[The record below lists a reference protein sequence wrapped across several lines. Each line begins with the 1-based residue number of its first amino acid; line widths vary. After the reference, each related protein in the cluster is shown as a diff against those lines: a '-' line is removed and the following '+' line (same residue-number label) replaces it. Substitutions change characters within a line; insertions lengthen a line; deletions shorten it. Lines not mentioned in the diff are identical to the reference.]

1 MTATGGVTSPSVAT
15 TYVIDTST
23 RCRGSCACS
32 TRIRKNFRLQPRDGS
47 LIQND
52 PDLTPSA
59 TTTVVGA
66 AYDRNV
72 ATAMAT
78 TLFAIDRSGNEL
90 VRIGGVDGI
99 PSPIDGEVTS
109 IGPLGFTLHSTL
121 DAGFDTWGAWCRV
134 RGPYQPRGL
143 PLSPVHDQPVER
155 RCHRP
160 RHDRQRAVGGAHAH
174 GCEPPEPPTGEQG
187 PAGPQGSAGP
197 QGPARP
203 QGSPGSGLA
212 TGALYR
218 ELHGRARR
226 ALTVRMVA
234 TACVSTHSRV
244 RGRQATRLR

>member
-1 MTATGGVTSPSVAT
+1 MRLLNANQE
-15 TYVIDTST
+15 
-23 RCRGSCACS
+23 
-32 TRIRKNFRLQPRDGS
+32 NFRLQPRDGS

-121 DAGFDTWGAWCRV
+121 DAGFDISGESGVAYAALTSHADSRTHLYTINLSSGAATDLGMIGNGQSAARTLTV
-134 RGPYQPRGL
+134 
-143 PLSPVHDQPVER
+143 V
-155 RCHRP
+155 
-160 RHDRQRAVGGAHAH
+160 
-174 GCEPPEPPTGEQG
+174 PPEPPTGEQG

-212 TGALYR
+212 TALASASYTGAR
-218 ELHGRARR
+218 AGRSRCVWSQPRPGPRDSRFAGERARF
-226 ALTVRMVA
+226 
-234 TACVSTHSRV
+234 
-244 RGRQATRLR
+244 